1 MILPILIPFF
11 GVVNY
16 IISDAH
22 QFIRVAYNTIVIIGL
37 KKMIVAIIF
46 GYIQIILVD
55 EIVNF

>member
-1 MILPILIPFF
+1 MIRPILIPIFW
-11 GVVNY
+11 VVNY

-22 QFIRVAYNTIVIIGL
+22 QFIRVANNMIVIIGL

-55 EIVNF
+55 EIVDF